1 MSQNYICSRDIKSL
15 NGGDENVRL
24 RLSRGHS
31 RPALSPRRGGGAD
44 EGHRSRALI
53 EDHRGLAGYSRE
65 RIEVNGG
72 RTRLVINGEALEL
85 TAMDREALLVTGCIL
100 SVEFV

>member
-1 MSQNYICSRDIKSL
+1 MKMSGYGFREDIA
-15 NGGDENVRL
+15 G
-24 RLSRGHS
+24 RLSL
-31 RPALSPRRGGGAD
+31 PAEAAGLMKVTVMG
-44 EGHRSRALI
+44 RSRALI

-85 TAMDREALLVTGCIL
+85 TAMDREALLVTGRIL

>member
-1 MSQNYICSRDIKSL
+1 MSGYGFREDIA
-15 NGGDENVRL
+15 D
-24 RLSRGHS
+24 RLSL
-31 RPALSPRRGGGAD
+31 PAEAAGLMKVTVMG
-44 EGHRSRALI
+44 RSRALI
-53 EDHRGLAGYSRE
+53 EDHRGYSRE

-85 TAMDREALLVTGCIL
+85 TAMDREALLVTGRIL